1 MAWSESI
8 KNKTRECIGD
18 GAMVK
23 NEKWDF
29 GFYSSDGN
37 GVKIIGVK
45 KGSIIPLPSGEV
57 VATFSD
63 VEAMIEAGWVID

>member
-8 KNKTRECIGD
+8 KNKTRECAGD
-18 GAMVK
+18 GAMLK
-23 NEKWDF
+23 NDKWDF

-45 KGSIIPLPSGEV
+45 SDGGFPIPSGEV
-57 VATFSD
+57 IARFSD
-63 VEAMIEAGWVID
+63 IEAMIDAGWVID

>member
-8 KNKTRECIGD
+8 KNKTRECAGD
-18 GAMVK
+18 GAMLK
-23 NEKWDF
+23 NDKMDF

-45 KGSIIPLPSGEV
+45 SSSGFPIPSGEV
-57 VATFSD
+57 IATFKD
-63 VEAMIEAGWVID
+63 IEAMIDAGWVID

>member
-8 KNKTRECIGD
+8 KNKTRKYAGD
-18 GAMVK
+18 GAMLK

-37 GVKIIGVK
+37 IIKIIGVNED
-45 KGSIIPLPSGEV
+45 GNIPIPNGHV
-57 VATFSD
+57 IATFTD
-63 VEAMIEAGWVID
+63 IEAMIDAGWVID